1 MDSETP
7 RKRGSRTTV
16 LFAVL
21 AVAAVIVG
29 AVAITQLTGDDDD
42 KDGSATSGSSSP
54 ASGDQ
59 GRDRLLVS
67 PAAAGWGSQKVEDC
81 TAYEPAAEPEVVY
94 VPDFAYECVTKVP
107 EEASVIFSS
116 TSAEEL
122 GGISWAKGSQPWLE
136 LSGQQVMKKIE
147 GDEFNITDRVIQ
159 GLWVQDDSEY
169 AVYVGPESPAAL
181 DALEASAAQ

>member
-1 MDSETP
+1 MDSETS

-29 AVAITQLTGDDDD
+29 AVAVTQLTGDDDD
-42 KDGSATSGSSSP
+42 KGTAGSGASATS
-54 ASGDQ
+54 SGDP
-59 GRDRLLVS
+59 GDDRLLVS
-67 PAAAGWGSQKVEDC
+67 PAAEGWGSQTVEDC
-81 TAYEPAAEPEVVY
+81 ASYEPAAGPEVVY

-107 EEASVIFSS
+107 EDASVIFSS
-116 TSAEEL
+116 TSAQEL
-122 GGISWAKGSQPWLE
+122 GGLSWEKGSQPWVE

-159 GLWVQDDSEY
+159 GVWVQDGSEY

-181 DALEASAAQ
+181 DALEASAAS